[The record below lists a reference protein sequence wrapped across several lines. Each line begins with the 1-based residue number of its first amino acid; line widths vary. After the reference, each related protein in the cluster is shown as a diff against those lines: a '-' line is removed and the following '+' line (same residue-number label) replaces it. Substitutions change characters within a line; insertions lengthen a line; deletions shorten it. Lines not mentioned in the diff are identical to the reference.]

1 MIKPGFTIG
10 NIVVRGKSGEIC
22 AHASQRCWPFL
33 GLVSSVCECKND
45 AVKSALVDCIK
56 LVYLLVDYCHV
67 RALSSSC
74 AMIDSSVLLSLHRA
88 LLCVMVES
96 DGASELSRST
106 VARDSELRM
115 VSGFLKEVKKQ
126 L

>member
-1 MIKPGFTIG
+1 MLHNSVG
-10 NIVVRGKSGEIC
+10 
-22 AHASQRCWPFL
+22 PFL

-74 AMIDSSVLLSLHRA
+74 AMIDSSGPPLS
-88 LLCVMVES
+88 S
-96 DGASELSRST
+96 QST
-106 VARDSELRM
+106 TLRYGRERW
-115 VSGFLKEVKKQ
+115 S
-126 L
+126 